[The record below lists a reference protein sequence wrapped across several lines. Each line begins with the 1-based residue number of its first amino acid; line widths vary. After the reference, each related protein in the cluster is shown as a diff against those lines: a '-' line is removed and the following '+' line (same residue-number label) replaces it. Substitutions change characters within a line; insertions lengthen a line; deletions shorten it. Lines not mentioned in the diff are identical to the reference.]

1 MYILLLPSYFIEIL
15 KWVRVPMAIM
25 KEIKYNTLKQLA
37 RKLREKPI

>member
-1 MYILLLPSYFIEIL
+1 
-15 KWVRVPMAIM
+15 VPMAIM